1 MELRDDNLAVSHP
14 ICILIHFVHKIGPEA
29 VQAATTSIPNS
40 PGLWYPRLKGEQ
52 VLPGFICSLQSD
64 AGS

>member
-29 VQAATTSIPNS
+29 VQAATTKYTEFP
-40 PGLWYPRLKGEQ
+40 W
-52 VLPGFICSLQSD
+52 SLVPTPEGRT
-64 AGS
+64 GSARFYLLFAK